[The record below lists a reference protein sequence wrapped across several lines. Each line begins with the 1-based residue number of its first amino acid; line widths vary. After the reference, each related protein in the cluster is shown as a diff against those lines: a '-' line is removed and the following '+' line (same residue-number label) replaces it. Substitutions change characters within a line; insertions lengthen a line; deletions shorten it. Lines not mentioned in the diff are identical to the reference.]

1 MTDLIDD
8 HLAELRERL
17 GGDPASREETVN
29 AIRTRLRADAEAL
42 ARRAARDRARRD
54 GGRVMRVA
62 LATALLALGAALA
75 GCVEDAAQDARAPAG
90 NAQEDA
96 GGGEEPAARAGAPP
110 TAAPERRGPAILYLT
125 SELGVSALPPAED
138 ARVPLGPTVNSPLA
152 EEYPEWSGRA
162 PAEAAG
168 ATGEA
173 TLVLYATCETVCVAA
188 NTAAV
193 APAGPFDFAD
203 FMLDARLGNLTVAVG
218 VEGPDAIAAGQVVEV
233 RVPLG
238 ALARPLEAGA
248 RVSALVVA
256 TYTHAEE
263 GAELL
268 FAIGPD
274 HPMRIEIGNA

>member
-1 MTDLIDD
+1 M
-8 HLAELRERL
+8 RL
-17 GGDPASREETVN
+17 P
-29 AIRTRLRADAEAL
+29 
-42 ARRAARDRARRD
+42 
-54 GGRVMRVA
+54 
-62 LATALLALGAALA
+62 LATALLALGVALA
-75 GCVEDAAQDARAPAG
+75 GCVEDAPQDARAPAG
-90 NAQEDA
+90 SAQGDA
-96 GGGEEPAARAGAPP
+96 GGGEEPASSAGAPP
-110 TAAPERRGPAILYLT
+110 SAARGPRGPAVLYLT
-125 SELGVSALPPAED
+125 SELGVSALPPADD

-152 EEYPEWSGRA
+152 EEYPEWSGHV

-168 ATGEA
+168 ATGDA
-173 TLVLYATCETVCVAA
+173 TLVLYVTCETVCVAA

-203 FMLDARLGNLTVAVG
+203 FMVDARVGNLTVAVG

-238 ALARPLEAGA
+238 AIARPLAEGA
-248 RVSALVVA
+248 RVAALVVA

-274 HPMRIEIGNA
+274 HPMRIEIGKA